1 MPLRMM
7 DQTKAFPKKSHIDQ
21 YKPLIDAAL
30 NASLGEDGLPKVAI
44 EDFANAIL
52 AAKAANVIRTFSSA
66 NNHNLWVSC
75 PPNSKSVYVY
85 KSNKPRR
92 TRTNNHVAPSTEPEA
107 PKAPEAPTA

>member
-7 DQTKAFPKKSHIDQ
+7 EQSKAFPKKSHIDL

-52 AAKAANVIRTFSSA
+52 AAKAANSIRTFSTA

-75 PPNSKSVYVY
+75 PPNSKSVFVY
-85 KSNKPRR
+85 KSDKPRR
-92 TRTNNHVAPSTEPEA
+92 TREKKGGVLSDVSAA
-107 PKAPEAPTA
+107 PKAPETPAA